1 MKNYVLTE
9 NQVKRVIIEKGDSNI
24 TKGFALKISKKGS
37 EPYYESKMESFS
49 SEDEVNDYINNL
61 KEDTEVLA
69 VIDIPKEKINESLDS
84 ASAKD
89 KGLEI
94 LTRHAKKKYPFI
106 KKIVRSPYPMMH
118 AVYVNIEFD
127 LMKFY
132 ELTGTHPGEDYIKHD
147 YLAELLMEEG
157 SYLARYVAKE
167 FEGDFGF
174 EYNHELEDYLTK
186 YYQRL
191 PYYLTHKQ
199 YEELTDE
206 GMDEIILKYPTQR
219 KEWLIKWKE
228 EELPAAIKVDKFIP
242 IGTVEEVINMTI

>member
-1 MKNYVLTE
+1 MKNFVLTE
-9 NQVKRVIIEKGDSNI
+9 SQIKRVLIEKEDLPI
-24 TKGFALKISKKGS
+24 KKGFALKISKKGS
-37 EPYYESKMESFS
+37 EPYYESKMESFKT
-49 SEDEVNDYINNL
+49 EDEVKDYIDNL

-69 VIDIPKEKINESLDS
+69 VIDIPKEKLNESLDDVT
-84 ASAKD
+84 ARD

-106 KKIVRSPYPMMH
+106 KKIVRSDYPMYH

-132 ELTGTHPGEDYIKHD
+132 EITGTHPGEEYIKKD
-147 YLAELLMEEG
+147 YLAELLMEG
-157 SYLARYVAKE
+157 SSYLARYVADE
-167 FEGDFGF
+167 FVDNYGW
-174 EYNHELEDYLTK
+174 EYSHEMDEYLTK

-191 PYYLTHKQ
+191 PKYLIYKQ

-206 GMDEIILKYPTQR
+206 GMDEIILKYPSQN
-219 KEWLIKWKE
+219 KEWLTQWKS
-228 EELPAAIKVDKFIP
+228 EELPAVVKVDKFIP

>member
-1 MKNYVLTE
+1 MKNFVLTE
-9 NQVKRVIIEKGDSNI
+9 SQIKRVLIEKKDLPI
-24 TKGFALKISKKGS
+24 KKGFALKISKKGS
-37 EPYYESKMESFS
+37 EPYYESKMESFK
-49 SEDEVNDYINNL
+49 SEDEVKDYIDSL

-69 VIDIPKEKINESLDS
+69 VIDIPKEKINESLDDVT
-84 ASAKD
+84 ARD

-106 KKIVRSPYPMMH
+106 KKIVRSDYPMYH

-132 ELTGTHPGEDYIKHD
+132 EITGTHPGEEYIKHD
-147 YLAELLMEEG
+147 YLAELLMEG
-157 SYLARYVAKE
+157 SSYLARYVAKE

-174 EYNHELEDYLTK
+174 EYNHEMDEYLTK

-191 PYYLTHKQ
+191 PKYLIYKQ

-206 GMDEIILKYPTQR
+206 GMDEIILKYPSQN
-219 KEWLIKWKE
+219 KEWLTQWKS
-228 EELPAAIKVDKFIP
+228 EELPAVVKVDKFIP